1 MSQNEPGSR
10 ISFNLRTPD
19 HLGRIPGQ
27 KKIVFFSDRNRV
39 FRAFFGVF
47 QAREHSQ
54 NDPERFRGKRFS
66 PMFVDFRRIFRGVAR
81 FSSKIMI
88 IHGNS

>member
-1 MSQNEPGSR
+1 MSQNETGSR

-27 KKIVFFSDRNRV
+27 KKSMFFSARNRV
-39 FRAFFGVF
+39 FRAFFEVF
-47 QAREHSQ
+47 EAREHSQ
-54 NDPERFRGKRFS
+54 NDPDQFWEKFS
-66 PMFVDFRRIFRGVAR
+66 PIFVDFRRNFRGVAR
-81 FSSKIMI
+81 FSPKITI